1 MTINLFFIL
10 IHIEKRK
17 KSLEEIE
24 HEQYVEQLMEEVKNR
39 QFKLYRGIWS
49 NGSKKGEQTMTNHY
63 IRTHLPTLRDTD

>member
-39 QFKLYRGIWS
+39 QFKLYRGI
-49 NGSKKGEQTMTNHY
+49 
-63 IRTHLPTLRDTD
+63 